1 MQNLGEFLKEHSRVH
16 KNSIAYEIKRGF
28 RTQRFTFR
36 QVHDLAL
43 KTATFLKLKG
53 LKKGDKVAIWS
64 GNCPEYPILF
74 FGSWLLGVI
83 AVPIDL
89 RTTEETLRVFL
100 TKASCKAGFKS
111 KFIPGDFGKLIKES
125 FYLEDLV
132 AIVKDFPNLP
142 NLPNI
147 QSNDLAEIAFTSG
160 TTGTPK
166 GVVLTHGNFLSNI
179 GALTQTFPFKK
190 EYRTLSLL
198 PLSHAFEQTVD
209 FLALYKVGI
218 KVTYLERINRLTII
232 KALRKNKITS
242 VALVPQALSLL
253 INGIEK
259 QVEKQGKESLWK
271 ILNKIAPFFPIFA
284 RRLIFRQVHKELG
297 GNLKFFGCGSAP
309 LNLKLAQKWENLGIE
324 VFEGYGASETTAI
337 LTINTPSEK
346 KLGSVGKALPDIKLR
361 IDTDVRSQPTPGV
374 KYVQTPGS
382 VGEILAKGPN
392 ISFGYFE
399 DEKKTKSS
407 FVEGWYHTGDVGELD
422 NDGFLYITGRVAF
435 RIVLANG
442 QKVYPE
448 DIEKKLNAHPL
459 VVESCVIGVRK
470 EEGEIVH
477 AVVITKDRSRL
488 SEIIKNVN
496 QKLSSHEQIMEYSLW
511 KEDDFPRTPLLKID
525 RKKVTSILAS
535 HPESR
540 YNRDEGSHGQIQ
552 TQDKLISLISQVT
565 KTSQSKIKENLSLA
579 TDLKL
584 DSLQRV
590 ELLSLIEQDFGV
602 AIPETSINPQTT
614 VENLRTLIKESPIV
628 AEETKITE
636 WNYGRTT
643 AKIRNF
649 LQDFFAFPL
658 HALFAPLK
666 IMGGENLRNIHLP
679 CIFYFNHI
687 GVMDGLCVLRVLP
700 KEIREKLVIAVNSD
714 IWLDYRKNWVQ
725 FLGGGFP
732 FDKKKKVKASL
743 ELTGEFLD
751 KGFSVLLAPEGTFS
765 KDGRLLKF
773 KPGIGFMAVEMQ
785 VPVVPIKIDP
795 SYHNIFP
802 PMGGGFWE
810 NIPKTRK
817 RIWIKIGKSMSFPK
831 GIPYEKAS
839 QKMHQALDDL

>member
-1 MQNLGEFLKEHSRVH
+1 MQNLGEFLKEYSRVH

-28 RTQRFTFR
+28 RTQRFTFSE
-36 QVHDLAL
+36 VYNLAL
-43 KTATFLKLKG
+43 KTATFLAQKG

-64 GNCPEYPILF
+64 GNCPEYPILY
-74 FGSWLLGVI
+74 FGCWLLGI
-83 AVPIDL
+83 ITVPIDV
-89 RTTEETLRVFL
+89 RTTQETLKVFL
-100 TKASCKAGFKS
+100 KKATCKLGFKG
-111 KFIPGDFGKLIKES
+111 KFIPGTFGRLIKENY
-125 FYLEDLV
+125 YLEDLTHLV
-132 AIVKDFPNLP
+132 SNLEGANVVHLRGGLALRPKVKPD
-142 NLPNI
+142 
-147 QSNDLAEIAFTSG
+147 DLAEIAFTSG

-179 GALTQTFPFKK
+179 DALTRSFPFKK
-190 EYRTLSLL
+190 EYKTLSLL
-198 PLSHAFEQTVD
+198 PLSHAFEQVAD

-259 QVEKQGKESLWK
+259 QVEKKGKESLWR

-346 KLGSVGKALPDIKLR
+346 KLGSVGKPLPGIAIK
-361 IDTDVRSQPTPGV
+361 IDPT
-374 KYVQTPGS
+374 TN
-382 VGEILAKGPN
+382 EILAKGPN
-392 ISFGYFE
+392 ISSEYFE
-399 DEKKTKSS
+399 DDKRTNSAFKNN
-407 FVEGWYHTGDVGELD
+407 WYYTGDVGEFD
-422 NDGFLYITGRVAF
+422 TDGFLYITGREAF
-435 RIVLANG
+435 RIVLSNG

-459 VVESCVIGVRK
+459 VVESCVIGVRY

-477 AVVITKDRSRL
+477 AVVIIKDRSRL

-496 QKLSSHEQIMEYSLW
+496 QKLASHEQIMEYSIW

-525 RKKVTSILAS
+525 RKKVASTIAS
-535 HPESR
+535 HPDPDASGESK
-540 YNRDEGSHGQIQ
+540 DPKTKSIQ
-552 TQDKLISLISQVT
+552 PQDKLISLISQVT
-565 KTSQSKIKENLSLA
+565 KTQYNKIKENLSLA

-614 VENLRTLIKESPIV
+614 VEVLRTLIKESPITP
-628 AEETKITE
+628 EETKITE
-636 WNYGRTT
+636 WNYNHIS

-666 IMGGENLRNIHLP
+666 VIGKENLRNIQKP

-687 GVMDGLCVLRVLP
+687 GIMDGLCVLRILP
-700 KEIREKLVIAVNSD
+700 EKVREKLVIAVNAD
-714 IWLDYRKNWVQ
+714 IWQDYRKNWVQ

-732 FDKKKKVKASL
+732 FDKKKKIKASL

-751 KGFSVLLAPEGTFS
+751 KGFSILLAPEGTFS
-765 KDGRLLKF
+765 KDGKLMQF

-785 VPVVPIKIDP
+785 APVVPIKIDP
-795 SYHNIFP
+795 SYLEIFP
-802 PMGGGFWE
+802 PMGGLFWE
-810 NIPKTRK
+810 NLPKKRK
-817 RIWIKIGKSMSFPK
+817 GIWIKVGKPMSFSK
-831 GIPYEKAS
+831 GISYEDAS
-839 QKMHQALDDL
+839 KKMQQSLEAL

>member
-1 MQNLGEFLKEHSRVH
+1 M
-16 KNSIAYEIKRGF
+16 
-28 RTQRFTFR
+28 
-36 QVHDLAL
+36 
-43 KTATFLKLKG
+43 
-53 LKKGDKVAIWS
+53 
-64 GNCPEYPILF
+64 
-74 FGSWLLGVI
+74 
-83 AVPIDL
+83 
-89 RTTEETLRVFL
+89 
-100 TKASCKAGFKS
+100 
-111 KFIPGDFGKLIKES
+111 
-125 FYLEDLV
+125 
-132 AIVKDFPNLP
+132 
-142 NLPNI
+142 
-147 QSNDLAEIAFTSG
+147 
-160 TTGTPK
+160 
-166 GVVLTHGNFLSNI
+166 LTHGNFLSNI

-218 KVTYLERINRLTII
+218 KVTYLERTNRLTII

-253 INGIEK
+253 ISGIEK

-271 ILNKIAPFFPIFA
+271 ILNKIAQFFPIFA
-284 RRLIFRQVHKELG
+284 RRLIFRQVHKRLG

-346 KLGSVGKALPDIKLR
+346 KLGSVGKPLPGIAIK
-361 IDTDVRSQPTPGV
+361 IDPT
-374 KYVQTPGS
+374 TH
-382 VGEILAKGPN
+382 EIMASGPN
-392 ISFGYFE
+392 ISSGYFE
-399 DEKKTKSS
+399 DDKKTKSA
-407 FVEGWYHTGDVGELD
+407 FKNGWYHTGDVGEFD
-422 NDGFLYITGRVAF
+422 TDGFLYITGREAF
-435 RIVLANG
+435 RIVLSNG

-459 VVESCVIGVRK
+459 VVESCVIGVRY

-496 QKLSSHEQIMEYSLW
+496 QKLASHEQIMEYSIW
-511 KEDDFPRTPLLKID
+511 KDEDFPRTPLLKID
-525 RKKVTSILAS
+525 RKKVTQVILSDPDAS
-535 HPESR
+535 GESK
-540 YNRDEGSHGQIQ
+540 DPKTKSIQ
-552 TQDKLISLISQVT
+552 TQDKLTSLISLVT
-565 KTSQSKIKENLSLA
+565 KTQYNKIKENLSLA
-579 TDLKL
+579 SDLKL

-590 ELLSLIEQDFGV
+590 ELLSLIEQEFAV
-602 AIPETSINPQTT
+602 AISETAINPQTT

-636 WNYGRTT
+636 WNYNLTT

-649 LQDFFAFPL
+649 LQDFFAFPV
-658 HALFAPLK
+658 HALFAPIK
-666 IMGGENLRNIHLP
+666 IIDKENLRNIHLP

-714 IWLDYRKNWVQ
+714 IWQDYRKNWVQ

-732 FDKKKKVKASL
+732 FDKKQKIKASL

-765 KDGRLLKF
+765 KDRRLLKF
-773 KPGIGFMAVEMQ
+773 KPGIGFMAVKMQ

-831 GIPYEKAS
+831 GVAYEEAA
-839 QKMHQALDDL
+839 QKMHQSLEAL